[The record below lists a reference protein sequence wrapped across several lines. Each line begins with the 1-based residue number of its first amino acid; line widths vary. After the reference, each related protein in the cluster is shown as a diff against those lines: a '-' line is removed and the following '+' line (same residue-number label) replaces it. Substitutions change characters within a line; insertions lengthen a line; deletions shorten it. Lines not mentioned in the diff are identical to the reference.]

1 MSFASKALRDQAVR
15 VRALSKFTSDS
26 RALKAIEEHSAE
38 LVARADEM
46 DRLKAED
53 EERGV
58 IPVPVNE
65 PHVGSNLN
73 LFG

>member
-1 MSFASKALRDQAVR
+1 MAFASKALRDQAVR

-26 RALKAIEEHSAE
+26 RALKADEEHSAE

-53 EERGV
+53 EEARRDPSPG
-58 IPVPVNE
+58 E
-65 PHVGSNLN
+65 
-73 LFG
+73 